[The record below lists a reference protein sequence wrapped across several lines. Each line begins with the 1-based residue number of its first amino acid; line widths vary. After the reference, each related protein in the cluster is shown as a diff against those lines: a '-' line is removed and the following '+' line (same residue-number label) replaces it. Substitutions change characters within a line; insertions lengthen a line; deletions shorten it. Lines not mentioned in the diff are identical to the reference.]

1 MKNNITFIIP
11 LHTFDSEVETY
22 LEKSLKSIKENCDS
36 KKNTVIIVGPSDVLG
51 KVDVV
56 YTKTKCKCNLQLLE
70 NTGTTDPFTQINMA
84 VYKCVTPYFSVIEFD
99 DEYYSYWVDEV
110 SKYLNTEYA
119 SSVYIPL
126 TELINTEGNIV
137 QFVNE
142 IALSNSFSNE
152 LGLIDIEALEAYMDF
167 NVTGAII
174 KTEDFITAGGLKP
187 SLGIAAWYEFLLRM
201 CHNSYVVR
209 VIPKVGYRH
218 TVGRENSYS
227 VIQNKALTPE
237 HGSWLIKTAQQ
248 EYFFKEDRN
257 KTFEQE
263 NTLKV

>member
-11 LHTFDSEVETY
+11 LNTFDAEVESY

-36 KKNTVIIVGPSDVLG
+36 KKNTIIIVGPTEVLN
-51 KVDVV
+51 KADVV
-56 YTKTKCKCNLQLLE
+56 YTTSKCKCTLQLLE
-70 NTGTTDPFTQINMA
+70 NNDDKTDPFTQINKA

-99 DEYYSYWVDEV
+99 DEYYPYWIEEV

-126 TELINTEGNIV
+126 TELVNTEGKIV
-137 QFVNE
+137 QFANE
-142 IALSNSFSNE
+142 IALSNSFANE
-152 LGLIDIEALEAYMDF
+152 LGLIDIESLEAYMDF
-167 NVTGAII
+167 NVTGAVI

-187 SLGIAAWYEFLLRM
+187 SMGLAAWYEFLLRM

-218 TVGRENSYS
+218 TIGRENSYTE
-227 VIQNKALTPE
+227 IKNKEVTPE
-237 HGSWLIKTAQQ
+237 YIQWLIKTAQQ

-257 KTFEQE
+257 KVYEG
-263 NTLKV
+263 N